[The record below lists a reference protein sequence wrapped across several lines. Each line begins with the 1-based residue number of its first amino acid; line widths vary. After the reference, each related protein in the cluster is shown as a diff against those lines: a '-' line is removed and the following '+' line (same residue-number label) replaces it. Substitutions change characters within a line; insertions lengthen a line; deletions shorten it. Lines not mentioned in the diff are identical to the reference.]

1 MFRKLNFNPIAMLQ
15 ALACSLVKEHALLRT
30 RTGRTMVISRA
41 ITTST
46 PTSNILWDT
55 QQTQAI
61 NYID

>member
-1 MFRKLNFNPIAMLQ
+1 MFRKLNFNPIAASGTSML
-15 ALACSLVKEHALLRT
+15 AGKEHALLRT